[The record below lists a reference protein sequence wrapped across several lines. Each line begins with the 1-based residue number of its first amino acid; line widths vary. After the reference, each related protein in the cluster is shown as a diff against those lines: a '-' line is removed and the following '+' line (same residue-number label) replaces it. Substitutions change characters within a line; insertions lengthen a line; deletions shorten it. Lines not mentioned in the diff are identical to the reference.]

1 MPGPHQVSTGGIG
14 QLGDNPEQFTV
25 KIAGPVLI
33 MTCLAAN
40 ERHRRGIA
48 ACQPCRDISVVV
60 EIDRGDLAGT
70 DDLGFV
76 VLGYPDIRRVHAGLL
91 P

>member
-1 MPGPHQVSTGGIG
+1 M
-14 QLGDNPEQFTV
+14 

-33 MTCLAAN
+33 VTCSAAN
-40 ERHRRGIA
+40 ERHQRGIA
-48 ACQPCRDISVVV
+48 ARQPCRDIAVVV